1 VSWLYEHR
9 STRIA
14 GERRTLSDLGPEDTG
29 LVDGLAPAALQRL
42 LIGDR
47 LEAAARC
54 AARWRWRFDS

>member
-1 VSWLYEHR
+1 MSWLYEHR

-14 GERRTLSDLGPEDTG
+14 GERRTLSDLEPDDYR
-29 LVDGLAPAALQRL
+29 LVDGLAPDVLQRL

-47 LEAAARC
+47 LEGAARC